1 MSPYITC
8 TGGAEMDRLQFYER
22 SRSKT
27 FKSFETPDARTRTLQ
42 KVCTLCSGT
51 VVRDGAQSVLRVERA
66 MPVQAVFGSAEE
78 GARLI
83 DAKALHSFV
92 QLAGA
97 GSGRRVREEDLIFF
111 DVETTGLSGGAGTT
125 IFLAGFG
132 SISEGEVRIVQYF
145 LNDLSSERLFLRL
158 ISDHLLSDMILVS
171 YNGKSFDYNII
182 RNRFILN
189 RISDEGLNHIH
200 LDLLHSSRRLWKGMF
215 PDFSLGTV
223 ERMALGVMRT
233 DDIPGFLIPDV
244 YFDYLKGANVTE
256 KLGKV
261 FSHNRLDVL
270 SLLALFEKQLD
281 IITSGLDAGTHSPD
295 RELSRCNFVSLAEY
309 LMQKG
314 FLRQA
319 KYILCPHKEDPAAL
333 KRLALLCK
341 RQKQSEEALRYFT
354 LLTQRARV
362 PTDYIF
368 ACTEA
373 AKLYEHVFKDF
384 QKAIVYAEKAKLW
397 LSRSGYLHPELAVDY
412 GSARFSVEKRLIR
425 LRRKLRERNAGN
437 APHPAH

>member
-1 MSPYITC
+1 V
-8 TGGAEMDRLQFYER
+8 ERLQFYER
-22 SRSKT
+22 SRSRS
-27 FKSFETPDARTRTLQ
+27 FKSFDAPDAWNRTLE
-42 KVCTLCSGT
+42 KVCTRCSGT
-51 VVRDGAQSVLRVERA
+51 VIRDGAQSVLMVERT
-66 MPVQAVFGSAEE
+66 MPAHAVFGSDEK
-78 GARLI
+78 GTRLI
-83 DAKALHSFV
+83 DEKALHTFA

-97 GSGRRVREEDLIFF
+97 GSGRRVRAEDLVFF
-111 DVETTGLSGGAGTT
+111 DIETTGLSGGAGTT

-132 SISEGEVRIVQYF
+132 SLSEGRARTVQYF
-145 LNDLSSERLFLRL
+145 LNGLSSERLFLRL
-158 ISDHLLSDMILVS
+158 ISDHLVSGMVLVS

-189 RISDEGLNHIH
+189 RISDAGLDHIH
-200 LDLLHSSRRLWKGMF
+200 FDLLHSSRRLWRGMF

-223 ERMALGVMRT
+223 ERMALGVLRK

-244 YFDYLKGANVTE
+244 YFDYLKGVNVTE
-256 KLGKV
+256 RLEKV

-270 SLLALFEKQLD
+270 SLFALFAKQLE
-281 IITSGLDAGTHSPD
+281 IITSGLDAETHSPD
-295 RELSRCNFVSLAEY
+295 REPSRCNLVSLAEY

-314 FLRQA
+314 YLRQA
-319 KYILCPHKEDPAAL
+319 KHILLPHTGDPAAL

-373 AKLYEHVFKDF
+373 AKLHEHVFKDF
-384 QKAIVYAEKAKLW
+384 RKAIVYAEKAKLW
-397 LSRSGYLHPELAVDY
+397 LSRSGYLHPELAAGY
-412 GSARFSVEKRLIR
+412 ESARFLVEKRLVR
-425 LRRKLRERNAGN
+425 LQRKLGERNTGKA
-437 APHPAH
+437 